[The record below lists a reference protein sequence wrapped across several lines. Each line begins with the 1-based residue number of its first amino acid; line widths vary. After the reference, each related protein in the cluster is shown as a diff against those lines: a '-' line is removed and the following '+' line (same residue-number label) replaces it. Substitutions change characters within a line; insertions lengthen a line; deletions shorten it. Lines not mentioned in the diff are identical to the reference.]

1 MAATV
6 LDPLNL
12 QVGAGWLYHA
22 PIGTAKPADL
32 STAWATVDAD
42 WVKVGFT
49 QEGHVFNIEMTV
61 EGLIVA
67 EIKDPVRAEYTERK
81 AVVEF
86 AAAELTA
93 ATWDLALNGPT
104 HTSFTGGTKI
114 TPPNINLS
122 PTERMLGWESFDGTE
137 RYVWP
142 RVVQTSALGI
152 SRKKPPEY
160 ATVPMA
166 FLLLNDGD
174 ETTALFDHLIA
185 SARA

>member
-1 MAATV
+1 MPATV
-6 LDPLNL
+6 LDPVNL
-12 QVGAGWLYHA
+12 QVGAGWLWTA
-22 PIGTAKPADL
+22 PVGTAKPADL
-32 STAWATVDAD
+32 STAWATVDTD
-42 WVKVGFT
+42 WFQVGFT
-49 QEGHVFNIEMTV
+49 QDGHVFNIEMTV
-61 EGLIVA
+61 EGLMVA
-67 EIKDPVRAEYTERK
+67 EIKDPIRAEYTERK

-86 AAAELTA
+86 AAAEMTVPTLNMA
-93 ATWDLALNGPT
+93 FNGPT
-104 HTSFTGGTKI
+104 ATTFTGGTKI

-142 RVVQTSALGI
+142 RVVQTGAIGI

-174 ETTALFDHLIA
+174 ETTALFDHLLA
-185 SARA
+185 TSRG